1 MEDVRYI
8 KSRHIFITPDGEFS
22 PEDMIVTYVG
32 VWEYA
37 DEQAYIVK
45 QQKEIIRVLRREVN
59 MLKKELHTKVTHTQ
73 FAMFEEGN
81 HETKDTQAED

>member
-8 KSRHIFITPDGEFS
+8 KKRHLFITPDGEFT
-22 PEDMIVTYVG
+22 PEQMIVTYVG

-45 QQKEIIRVLRREVN
+45 QQKKLIRTLRKEVN
-59 MLKKELHTKVTHTQ
+59 ILKKELHTKVTHTQ
-73 FAMFEEGN
+73 FSMFKEGN
-81 HETKDTQAED
+81 NE